1 MKKILVLIS
10 AVMLIASLLISATA
24 EFSSYEKGSK
34 GNAVKAIQNRLIDL
48 GYMSGKAD
56 GDYGSGTEKA
66 VIAFQADKGLEENGI
81 IDEATYDA
89 LYEGVEGII
98 LFRGIDWHS
107 TKQDVEQ
114 KIFSEGAVA
123 TGWQR
128 NPNEIHRLCDADS
141 YNFTEDA
148 VEIGGYNG
156 WYSGITVAGYT
167 PSYLYINYMYPIN
180 DDGIVHNDESTETY
194 LAWYE
199 FSRNDFKDYEAIYDD
214 LSSKLSSLY
223 GEGVLSNTKKN
234 TMTNWTDPKG
244 NIIRLWI
251 DDDKSYI
258 ELGYM
263 AADAE
268 ERLEVLSAAAE
279 KEALEAEAKERE
291 ENASNTSGL

>member
-1 MKKILVLIS
+1 MKKTLVLVF
-10 AVMLIASLLISATA
+10 AVILIVALFVSATA

-34 GNAVKAIQNRLIDL
+34 GNVVKGIQNRLIAL

-81 IDEATYDA
+81 VDEVTYEA

-98 LFRGIDWHS
+98 LFRGIDWYS
-107 TKQDVEQ
+107 TKEDVEQ
-114 KIFSEGAVA
+114 RIYSEGAAA
-123 TGWQR
+123 TGWR
-128 NPNEIHRLCDADS
+128 SNPNEIYQMNDADS
-141 YNFTEDA
+141 YYFAEKA
-148 VEIGGYNG
+148 VEVGGYYG

-167 PSYLYINYMYPIN
+167 PSNLSVNYMYPIK
-180 DDGIVHNDESTETY
+180 DGLIVHDDESAEMY

-199 FSRNDFKDYEAIYDD
+199 FSRNDFKDYEAIYED
-214 LSSKLSSLY
+214 LSTKLTSLY
-223 GEGVLSNTKKN
+223 GEGQLSNTKKN
-234 TMTNWTDPKG
+234 TMTTWTDPKG

-251 DDDKSYI
+251 DDDKTYI

-268 ERLEVLSAAAE
+268 ERLEVLTAAAE